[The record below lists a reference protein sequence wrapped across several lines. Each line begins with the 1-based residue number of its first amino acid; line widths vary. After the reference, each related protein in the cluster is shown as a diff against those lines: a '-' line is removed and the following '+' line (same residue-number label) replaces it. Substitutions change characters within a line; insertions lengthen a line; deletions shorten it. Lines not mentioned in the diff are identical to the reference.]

1 MLKIEHI
8 PNFNNSVLCGA
19 ANQVVLVE
27 NVVLVLLFRRLEFVG
42 RNIFKINSAKFM
54 EGLVTRL

>member
-19 ANQVVLVE
+19 TNQVVLVE

-54 EGLVTRL
+54 EGLVTGL